1 MATVLSQ
8 LRDLCPPRRLAP
20 YEARRVAE
28 QQAGRLLT
36 LMRVEE
42 TPVPEQ
48 IIEYLP
54 RMRVEYI
61 HARALS
67 GGAQWRR
74 GRWVIVVN
82 RTETWGRQRFSL
94 AHEFKHVI
102 DGSLADTL
110 YRSGDPATRTAL
122 AERAADTFAACLL
135 MPRPFMKRVRQARIL
150 LHDAASAWDC
160 ADNSLAANGIAPSST
175 DSSSARRASSAPNYP
190 ISTETSSPTS

>member
-8 LRDLCPPRRLAP
+8 LRDLAPPRRLAP

-28 QQAGRLLT
+28 QQAGRLLR

-54 RMRVEYI
+54 RMRVEYVR
-61 HARALS
+61 ARALS

-110 YRSGDPATRTAL
+110 YRSGDPAARTAL

-135 MPRPFMKRVRQARIL
+135 MPRAFMKRAYYDHGIRDPRELARTFQVS
-150 LHDAASAWDC
+150 AAAMRIRIEQLE
-160 ADNSLAANGIAPSST
+160 LAEPEEIA
-175 DSSSARRASSAPNYP
+175 A
-190 ISTETSSPTS
+190 